1 MNLYHVTKFSSYF
14 PFTLYCFYTK
24 ISSFMPVLTIGIV
37 RGCFYL
43 LIFYSEKFSTW
54 VCRLPFAVNVNLNL
68 SIIEKKPGA
77 LFMPVTEFWL
87 AWLFT
92 TVQDKNEN
100 QENYSRWACFS
111 NEIFFL
117 HVTGHI
123 LEQIFLVKYITLKS
137 NRQINLKL
145 DKRRYRKSQIRKM
158 RLTSKWHSYS
168 NLFLLL
174 YQADWWNSVL
184 LFSLDFEVTA
194 VSRCENK
201 TKHVKLF

>member
-1 MNLYHVTKFSSYF
+1 MF
-14 PFTLYCFYTK
+14 
-24 ISSFMPVLTIGIV
+24 I
-37 RGCFYL
+37 
-43 LIFYSEKFSTW
+43 
-54 VCRLPFAVNVNLNL
+54 
-68 SIIEKKPGA
+68 
-77 LFMPVTEFWL
+77 PVTEFWL

-92 TVQDKNEN
+92 IQGNEN
-100 QENYSRWACFS
+100 QENFSRWACFS

-117 HVTGHI
+117 HMTGHI
-123 LEQIFLVKYITLKS
+123 LEQLFLVKYITLKS

-145 DKRRYRKSQIRKM
+145 DQRSYRNSQIRKM

-201 TKHVKLF
+201 TNHVKLFLNHNLSYFRIQLTTYEIFILCQRKKSN